1 MQWLQC
7 LSLLYQ
13 LRFYIFF
20 SNFWNLLDIVNLSL
34 FMLVM
39 IFRIVLIN
47 ETDLLNGHAANN

>member
-47 ETDLLNGHAANN
+47 TLVHQT